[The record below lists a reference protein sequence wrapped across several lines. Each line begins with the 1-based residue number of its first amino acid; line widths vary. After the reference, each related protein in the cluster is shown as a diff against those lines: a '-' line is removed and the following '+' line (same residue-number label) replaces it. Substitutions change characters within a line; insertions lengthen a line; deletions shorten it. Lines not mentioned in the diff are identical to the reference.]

1 MPLNLT
7 PNEGGEFVP
16 YIKYNSKAGRWYA
29 KPKDGQEVEVVN
41 PRLAFDFAHIK
52 TGWIMFTEGMGPVSV
67 WDKDGEMAVKPEGKY
82 KRGFHV
88 MVLGADNLPGLGPL
102 GLREF
107 SSTAN
112 VVITSILAMH
122 SQYEAEMGQ
131 HPNQIPVFQ
140 CIGVTPITGA
150 YGTNYEPRF
159 QLSSWV
165 DRNRVPAFDEELR
178 KHPQANGPDPFPPPG
193 VTKGMPDM
201 SAHGSGPMPETRP
214 VHAAPDVHAPLG
226 PQGGGAYIPPQ
237 SDIADDEI
245 PF

>member
-16 YIKYNSKAGRWYA
+16 YIKYNSKAGRWFA
-29 KPKDGQEVEVVN
+29 KPKEGTEVEIVN
-41 PRLAFDFAHIK
+41 PRLAFDLANAK
-52 TGWIMFTEGMGPVSV
+52 TGWIMFTEGMGPISV
-67 WDKDGEMAVKPEGKY
+67 WDVGNEMAVRPEGRY

-88 MVLGADNLPGLGPL
+88 MVFGGDSLPGVGPL

-122 SQYEAEMGQ
+122 AQYEAEMGQ

-140 CIGVTPITGA
+140 CLGVTPITGVH
-150 YGTNYEPRF
+150 GTNFEPRF
-159 QLSSWV
+159 QLTSWV
-165 DRNRVPAFDEELR
+165 ERGRVPAFDEELR
-178 KHPQANGPDPFPPPG
+178 KAPVQSADPFPG

-201 SAHGSGPMPETRP
+201 NAHGPDPRTVLP
-214 VHAAPDVHAPLG
+214 APDPHAPLATG
-226 PQGGGAYIPPQ
+226 PQGGGGYAADPLDDPIPY
-237 SDIADDEI
+237 
-245 PF
+245 

>member
-29 KPKDGQEVEVVN
+29 KPKEGREVEVVN
-41 PRLAFDFAHIK
+41 PRLAYDFAHIK
-52 TGWIMFTEGMGPVSV
+52 TGWIMFSEGMGPISV
-67 WDKDGEMAVKPEGKY
+67 WDKADDMAVKPEGKY

-88 MVLGADNLPGLGPL
+88 MVFGADSLPGLGPL

-107 SSTAN
+107 TSTAN
-112 VVITSILAMH
+112 VVITPILTMYN
-122 SQYEAEMGQ
+122 QYEAEMAQ

-140 CIGVTPITGA
+140 CLGVTPVTGA
-150 YGTNYEPRF
+150 NGTNFEPGF
-159 QLSSWV
+159 QLTAWV

-178 KHPQANGPDPFPPPG
+178 KVPAQAADPFPPPG
-193 VTKGMPDM
+193 VSRGMPDM
-201 SAHGSGPMPETRP
+201 DAHGPNPRSVMPP
-214 VHAAPDVHAPLG
+214 PDVNAPLATA
-226 PQGGGAYIPPQ
+226 PQGGGAYIPLSGP
-237 SDIADDEI
+237 IEDDEI

>member
-7 PNEGGEFVP
+7 PNEGGEFTP

-29 KPKDGQEVEVVN
+29 KPKEGPEVEVSN
-41 PRLAFDFAHIK
+41 PRLAIDFANIK
-52 TGWIMFTEGMGPVSV
+52 TGWIMFTEGMGPISV
-67 WDKDGEMAVKPEGKY
+67 WDVGENMAIKPEGKY

-88 MVLGADNLPGLGPL
+88 VVFGADSLPGLGPL

-122 SQYEAEMGQ
+122 GQYEAEMGR
-131 HPNQIPVFQ
+131 HPVQIPVFQ
-140 CIGVTPITGA
+140 CVGVTAITGMH
-150 YGTNYEPRF
+150 GTNYEPNF
-159 QLSSWV
+159 QLQTWV
-165 DRNRVPAFDEELR
+165 DRNRVPAFDEALA
-178 KHPQANGPDPFPPPG
+178 KAVQTPDQFPPPG

-201 SAHGSGPMPETRP
+201 NAHG
-214 VHAAPDVHAPLG
+214 PDPRTVLPPPDPHAPLSQG
-226 PQGGGAYIPPQ
+226 PQGGGGYVPSQ
-237 SDIADDEI
+237 DVDDEI